1 MTSWS
6 TSGGPGGSSHGG
18 GGSVGDADDEVRSF
32 RRVTARDLRR
42 RTQPP
47 LKVGMLVR
55 DWVDDCL
62 YNPHY
67 GYFPKQVQIFDP
79 APTPAQPP
87 PPPPYRGRRGARRSD
102 KERAGLIVGSAG
114 QGIDIASLP
123 NLTAFQERVAEM
135 YESVEQELQRQQERE
150 SSSSSAVTSDSA
162 PGQGDGAA
170 AAAASGNPAV
180 GALGRQ
186 VWHTPTELFKP
197 HYARCIARAL
207 LQHYKLHHYPYADFK
222 LYEVGAGNGSLAVDV
237 MHYIRTTE
245 PEVFDRTSYT
255 IVEISGLLAGRQ
267 RERITAEGLEGK
279 VNVIHSDFFDWE
291 PPASA
296 KNEPCYFVALEVFDN
311 FAHDMVRYDTRTLE
325 PYQAVVTVDGS
336 GDFGLVY
343 EPVSDPLIQRC
354 LAYRDRAASSP
365 SPELQQSSRRRRQ
378 LDVRP
383 TLHPLLL
390 ASPILRRVAASAP
403 FAPNLS
409 RPDFLPTKQTL
420 FLERLRDRLP
430 RHRLLVADF
439 DSLPDAVPGRMGP
452 VVQTRYGNSMIP
464 CETFLTKQGYFDIF
478 FPTDF
483 DVLREVY
490 GIVMQPSA
498 GQTGFFSR
506 PDLLGLGRR
515 DVQVYS
521 HADFLTKFGGQ
532 DEIRSTTTRDGGN
545 VMLGMYRNAKF
556 MF

>member
-1 MTSWS
+1 
-6 TSGGPGGSSHGG
+6 
-18 GGSVGDADDEVRSF
+18 
-32 RRVTARDLRR
+32 
-42 RTQPP
+42 
-47 LKVGMLVR
+47 MLVR

-79 APTPAQPP
+79 APGPALPP
-87 PPPPYRGRRGARRSD
+87 PPPPYRGRRR
-102 KERAGLIVGSAG
+102 SAG
-114 QGIDIASLP
+114 NNKDKATTVEPPPPMSTGIDIASLP

-135 YESVEQELQRQQERE
+135 YESVERAMERRQQRRE
-150 SSSSSAVTSDSA
+150 QQQIATSEA
-162 PGQGDGAA
+162 QGDIAPNFA
-170 AAAASGNPAV
+170 PNPVAT
-180 GALGRQ
+180 GGLGRQ

-207 LQHYKLHHYPYADFK
+207 LQHYKLHHYPYSDFH

-237 MHYIRTTE
+237 MRYIRTHE
-245 PEVFDRTSYT
+245 PEVFERTTYT
-255 IVEISGLLAGRQ
+255 IVEISGLLAQRQ
-267 RERITAEGLEGK
+267 RDRVTAEGLESR
-279 VNVIHSDFFDWE
+279 VEVIHRDFFDWE
-291 PPASA
+291 PCSSA
-296 KNEPCYFVALEVFDN
+296 RDEPCYFIALEVFDN
-311 FAHDMVRYDTRTLE
+311 FAHDMVRYDTKTLQA
-325 PYQAVVTVDGS
+325 YQTVVTVDGS

-343 EPVSDPLIQRC
+343 EPISDPLIQRC
-354 LAYRDRAASSP
+354 LAYRDRA
-365 SPELQQSSRRRRQ
+365 QQSHRKRA

-383 TLHPLLL
+383 TLHPALL
-390 ASPILRRVAASAP
+390 ASPLLRRIFASAP

-483 DVLREVY
+483 EVLREVY
-490 GIVMQPSA
+490 GVVMEPNE
-498 GQTGFFSR
+498 TNGFFSR

-521 HADFLTKFGGQ
+521 HADFLTKFGG
-532 DEIRSTTTRDGGN
+532 EEELRGTTTRDGGN